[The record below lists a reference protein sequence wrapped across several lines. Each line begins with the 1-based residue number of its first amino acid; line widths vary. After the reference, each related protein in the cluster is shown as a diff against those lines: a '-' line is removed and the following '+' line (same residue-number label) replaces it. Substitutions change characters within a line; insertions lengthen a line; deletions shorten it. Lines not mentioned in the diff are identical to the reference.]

1 MDASTNLEAPL
12 ETALPEKIEEETRRF
27 QFDWNAIRNSPAFV
41 PGVAIAIGLFALF
54 WGLFKNLPSIWF
66 GEDGYYSHG
75 ILVPLISGY
84 VIYRWWPSLK
94 NIPVKPSFIAVLPLL
109 AILWMARF
117 SVAFMVD
124 SVSSGLLILALLSAI
139 AFIGGWRWMLAVA
152 LPTVYLGFAL
162 PMWNMAI
169 SYYTNPLQTRSTDIA
184 EKMLGLV
191 GYQMHRDQNLI
202 LLFSGANRFDLDVGV
217 PCSGFKLVL
226 ALYAFT
232 IFFALI
238 ARLRW
243 WANVV
248 LVLLVPLPLALFING
263 LRIALIG
270 VVGVEFGSEWG
281 HKFHDYSGYI
291 SLIICFFMLFKIARW
306 LGWKD

>member
-1 MDASTNLEAPL
+1 MDASTNLEAPAEL
-12 ETALPEKIEEETRRF
+12 AAPEIAAEETKRF
-27 QFDWNAIRNSPAFV
+27 EFDWQAIRNSPAFI
-41 PGVAIAIGLFALF
+41 PGIALAIGLFVLF
-54 WGLFKNLPSIWF
+54 WGLFKNLPNIWF

-94 NIPVKPSFIAVLPLL
+94 NIPVKPSYIAIVPLL
-109 AILWMARF
+109 AVLYAARF
-117 SVAFMVD
+117 SVAFVVD
-124 SVSSGLLILALLSAI
+124 SVSSGLLIIALLCAI
-139 AFIGGWRWMLAVA
+139 AFIAGWRWMLAIA
-152 LPTVYLGFAL
+152 LPTAYLGFAL

-169 SYYTNPLQTRSTDIA
+169 SYYTNPLQTRSTDVA
-184 EKMLGLV
+184 YKMLDVV
-191 GYQMHRDQNLI
+191 GYQMFREDNLVT
-202 LLFSGANRFDLDVGV
+202 LFSGANKFDLDVGV

-238 ARLRW
+238 ARLKW
-243 WANVV
+243 WANVI

-270 VVGVEFGSEWG
+270 VVGVEFGDDAG
-281 HKFHDYSGYI
+281 HKFHDYSGYL